1 MRITIRVAGG
11 LSHECDLWARN
22 FLGVRIPE
30 LSSQCSGS
38 FAMSLRTIGVACF
51 LLKRENYTGGT
62 ASVRRERLAPT
73 FQNDAGGDH
82 VYTTLNTA

>member
-1 MRITIRVAGG
+1 MPFTIRVAGG
-11 LSHECDLWARN
+11 LSPECDLRARN

-51 LLKRENYTGGT
+51 LLKRENYTAGT
-62 ASVRRERLAPT
+62 APRAAKALGTHVSKRRRR
-73 FQNDAGGDH
+73 
-82 VYTTLNTA
+82 